1 MDVERIYMR
10 SRSKERLGDNLS
22 LRISRE
28 MRDFLD
34 KLGEEHNVATGEAAR
49 MCIDQTMR
57 RLEC

>member
-34 KLGEEHNVATGEAAR
+34 RLSEEHNVAIGEAAR
-49 MCIDQTMR
+49 MCIDRTMR
-57 RLEC
+57 GIE

>member
-1 MDVERIYMR
+1 MR

-34 KLGEEHNVATGEAAR
+34 RLSEEHNVAIGEAAR
-49 MCIDQTMR
+49 MCIDRTMR
-57 RLEC
+57 GIE